1 MITKIF
7 LVKSKN
13 ILVME
18 INIGDIIKK
27 EAIKQGLSNSQLATK
42 LKVKNTQN
50 IDYDLKQDILSL
62 DKLKLYSKA
71 LNHNFLQYYYNEE
84 PYKTLRKKENE
95 IFLNEINELKSQ
107 LGDANKTIKLQESHL
122 KTQQELIETQRV
134 LIAELKS

>member
-71 LNHNFLQYYYNEE
+71 LNHNLLQYYYNEE

-95 IFLNEINELKSQ
+95 IFLSEINELKSQ
-107 LGDANKTIKLQESHL
+107 LKDANKTINLQESHL
-122 KTQQELIETQRV
+122 KTQQELIETQRA

>member
-1 MITKIF
+1 M
-7 LVKSKN
+7 VKSKN

-27 EAIKQGLSNSQLATK
+27 EAIKQNLSNSQLATK
-42 LKVKNTQN
+42 LNVKNTQN

-62 DKLKLYSKA
+62 DKLKLYSQA

-107 LGDANKTIKLQESHL
+107 LGDANKTINLQESHL
-122 KTQQELIETQRV
+122 KTQQELIETQRA

>member
-1 MITKIF
+1 MG
-7 LVKSKN
+7 
-13 ILVME
+13 

-71 LNHNFLQYYYNEE
+71 LNHNLLQYYYNEE

-107 LGDANKTIKLQESHL
+107 LKDANKTIDLQESHL